1 MSKEKTRATFTIDRK
16 LWEETHKLLEEK
28 GYPHTT
34 MSDYLSYQVEKL
46 NLQLEHSNVTF
57 LEHLL

>member
-1 MSKEKTRATFTIDRK
+1 MSTEKTRATFTIDK
-16 LWEETHKLLEEK
+16 QLWERTQQLLVEK

-46 NLQLEHSNVTF
+46 SLQLEFSDSTF
-57 LEHLL
+57 LDHLL